1 MVLIGTFKNG
11 KPTGQISVT
20 VDGEAQEVDSP
31 FDEAEAADEAEP
43 AEAAEEAK
51 PAEEEEK

>member
-31 FDEAEAADEAEP
+31 FDEAEAEP